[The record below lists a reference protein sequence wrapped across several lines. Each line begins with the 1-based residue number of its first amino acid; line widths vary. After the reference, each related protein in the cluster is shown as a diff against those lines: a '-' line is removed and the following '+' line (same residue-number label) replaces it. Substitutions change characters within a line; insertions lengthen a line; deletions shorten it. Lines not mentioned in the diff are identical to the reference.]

1 MKDLYNKIDIKIQE
15 LNELYD
21 YYLDKIDNE
30 VNNKDYYQTRLREIR
45 CETGAYLNV
54 LDMILIK
61 IKEELEEVDE

>member
-1 MKDLYNKIDIKIQE
+1 MKYLYNKIDIKIQE

-30 VNNKDYYQTRLREIR
+30 DYNKDYYQSRLREIR

-54 LDMILIK
+54 LDMILNK
-61 IKEELEEVDE
+61 IKELEKVDE